1 MMTGRHRVLLVEDN
15 PGDTLLT
22 CERLSAEPESAL
34 HIDAVPTL
42 AEAVALLASESFD
55 AVLLDLDL
63 PDSLGLQTLRR
74 VREVAGDAPV
84 VVLTGRNEPGL
95 RPQALAAGAEDVFD
109 KDEASSRLFY
119 RAVLYG
125 IERNRARAE
134 HRRLEALL
142 DAMPDAVVVVN
153 AAGAVRYVNQAAV
166 DLFGM
171 PREELEAERLTFSTR
186 PDEPV
191 EITIRRPG
199 DHCVCEMRAVQTTW
213 DGELAQLA
221 SVRDITARKLA
232 EQLRTHSAELK
243 LQNQRISEAS
253 RLKGEFLA
261 TISHEIRTPMNAI
274 VGLSYLLEHTR
285 LDTEQAD
292 LLAKVQVASR
302 TLMGLMN
309 DVLDLSKI
317 EAGEV
322 LLESSPFDMPELL
335 RELGQLIAPLARG
348 KPVQLVIE
356 PPPTLPQRLCGDVTR
371 IRQILIN
378 LLANSIKFT
387 DRGEVRLSV
396 ARLPRADKLVDLQ
409 FTVRDTGIG
418 MSPDSLQRIFRRYKQ
433 SDATITRRFGGTGL
447 GLSIVR
453 QLVDLMGGDVQ
464 VSSQMGL
471 GSEFRV
477 TLPLRP
483 AAEAADGA
491 AGAAP
496 GLRLLVAEPG
506 PDRRPGVRPLARA
519 MGWQVEALES
529 VAAMLARLKTSAWQA
544 QVPDALLIDPQ
555 PGDAEALHE
564 LVRLRAARG
573 RRVLPPIVVVTDADT
588 PESADLLADARLPRP
603 ATAAALF
610 NALNGVLVSRGGA
623 RERLAC
629 FTNLEA
635 TGAQCL
641 AGVRVLVVDDSDINR
656 VVASR
661 ILEREGAVTRGCGSG
676 REALQAL
683 RQDPSVDLVLMDLQ
697 MPEMDGAAATRAIR
711 GELGLAQLPIVAL
724 TAGALEAE
732 RQRARDAG
740 MDDFICKPL
749 NPFALVVAVR
759 RHVERTSG
767 QAIAL
772 RPRAAARERAA
783 ASAWPAIEGIDGAE
797 VARRLDGDAPLFLSL
812 LGSLLSEYADLRAE
826 HQPLPDDDAGRR
838 ALGARLHRLRGSAG
852 ILGATTVHRLA
863 TELEGGLKQAATVPE
878 LRARLAPLV
887 AALVAALDS
896 LDRHARPWLDAK
908 KPPAGEEDDCC
919 SSEGPSPA
927 CVKQLMDLLQTQD
940 LQALRVFRSM
950 SVALRGALAPERYAG
965 LQKAIE
971 GLEFRNAA
979 ALLQHLA
986 EAA

>member
-1 MMTGRHRVLLVEDN
+1 MVTGRHRVLLVEDN

-42 AEAVALLASESFD
+42 AGAVALLSSESFD

-63 PDSLGLQTLRR
+63 PDSLGLQTLRH
-74 VREVAGDAPV
+74 VREAAGEAPV
-84 VVLTGRNEPGL
+84 IVLTGRSEPSL
-95 RPQALAAGAEDVFD
+95 RPRALAAGAEDVFD
-109 KDEASSRLFY
+109 KEEASSRLFY

-134 HRRLEALL
+134 HRRLEALM

-153 AAGAVRYVNQAAV
+153 ASGAVRYVNQAAV
-166 DLFGM
+166 ELFGM
-171 PREELEAERLTFSTR
+171 PREELKAERLTFSTR

-191 EITIRRPG
+191 EITIRRAG

-221 SVRDITARKLA
+221 SVRDITARKQA

-253 RLKGEFLA
+253 RLKSEFLA

-285 LDTEQAD
+285 LDSEQSD

-322 LLESSPFDMPELL
+322 LLESAPFDMPELL

-356 PPPTLPQRLCGDVTR
+356 PPPDLPQRLCGDITR

-378 LLANSIKFT
+378 LLGNSIKFT

-396 ARLPRADKLVDLQ
+396 ARMPRPDGLVDLQ

-418 MSPDSLQRIFRRYKQ
+418 MSRDSLQRIFRRYKQ

-477 TLPLRP
+477 TLPLKP
-483 AAEAADGA
+483 AAETADVA

-496 GLRLLVAEPG
+496 GLRLLVVEPG
-506 PDRRPGVRPLARA
+506 PDRRPGLRPLARA
-519 MGWQVEALES
+519 MGWQVEALDS
-529 VAAMLARLKTSAWQA
+529 VAGMLARLKERVWHA
-544 QVPDALLIDPQ
+544 QPPDALLIDPQ

-564 LVRLRAARG
+564 LVRLRAGRG
-573 RRVLPPIVVVTDADT
+573 RRVLPPIVVVTDAET
-588 PESADLLADARLPRP
+588 PQSAELLADARLPRP

-610 NALNGVLVSRGGA
+610 NAINGVLVSRGGA

-641 AGVRVLVVDDSDINR
+641 AGVRVLVVDDSEINR

-661 ILEREGAVTRGCGSG
+661 ILEREGAVTRGCSSG
-676 REALQAL
+676 REALEAL
-683 RQDPSVDLVLMDLQ
+683 RLDPLVDLVLMDLQ
-697 MPEMDGAAATRAIR
+697 MPEMDGASAARAIR
-711 GELGLAQLPIVAL
+711 SELGLAQLPIVAL

-759 RHVERTSG
+759 RHVERASG

-772 RPRAAARERAA
+772 RPRATARERVAA
-783 ASAWPAIEGIDGAE
+783 AWPEIEGIDGAD

-812 LGSLLSEYADLRAE
+812 LGSLLGEYADLRAVP
-826 HQPLPDDDAGRR
+826 QTLPDDEAGRQ

-852 ILGATTVHRLA
+852 ILGATAVQRLA
-863 TELEGGLKQAATVPE
+863 TELELALRQPGTATE
-878 LRARLAPLV
+878 LHARLAPLT
-887 AALVAALDS
+887 AALEG
-896 LDRHARPWLDAK
+896 LDRHARPWLDAEAEAE
-908 KPPAGEEDDCC
+908 AGAHTAADDCCC
-919 SSEGPSPA
+919 SSEAPSSA
-927 CVKQLMDLLQTQD
+927 CVEQLMGLLHTQD
-940 LQALRVFRSM
+940 LQALRVFKSM
-950 SVALRGALAPERYAG
+950 SAGLRATLSPERFAG

-971 GLEFRNAA
+971 CLEFRNAA